1 MKKAA
6 ITISLLL
13 FFLSLYTD
21 RSEAM
26 KEGEFL
32 VLCYHAVPH
41 KAAPYDRY
49 GSVPQRLFVEHME
62 YLQTHG
68 YNPVSLD
75 DILRAAEGKKPLPK
89 KPVLL
94 TFDDAYRSYYD
105 FVVPVLEKFGYPSV
119 VSVVGRFIDNPPEDF
134 PEPLMTWDQLKD
146 LSSRRLVEVVSH
158 TYDLHKE
165 IQYNPQGNVASALNV
180 RAYDSDKKTY
190 ETEEEYRA
198 RIEKDFDTQK
208 ELFRKKLGFVPKA
221 IAWPYGRYNSISIE
235 IARRSGY
242 LIGFNVEK
250 GVANINRLHR
260 INRTVVINEPIEGFI
275 KRVKNPDGEKPHIR
289 AVQVDLDLIYD
300 PDPAKADQ
308 NLGKLIDRLV
318 AMKVNTVFLQA
329 FADPDGTGNIKSVYF
344 PNRVL
349 PVRADLFSHAVHQMM
364 TREIKVYAWM
374 PTISIELPDRE
385 LNESLRVHEKKD
397 GEIRPSR
404 SSYNRLTPFSIEVRN
419 ILKMLYEDLAAYSQ
433 IQGVLFQ
440 DDAYLTDN
448 EDYHPAAISG
458 YESLFKGK
466 MLSDEIRNNPEL
478 RKKWSRHK
486 TEALIDLTASLM
498 DEVRRYRPDALFGR
512 NLYSIVLTEPES
524 ETWFAQD
531 YELFL
536 KNYDHVVVMAYPQM
550 EKVKDQSEW
559 LEGLVEKSKAFP
571 DGIEKTIFKV
581 QAFDWAN
588 RSWIEDEL
596 LLDEMRDILSS
607 GGRHIA
613 YYPDN
618 LWMDKPDIKKIR
630 LEMSTKTY
638 PFIP

>member
-1 MKKAA
+1 LSGPAA
-6 ITISLLL
+6 GE
-13 FFLSLYTD
+13 D
-21 RSEAM
+21 M
-26 KEGEFL
+26 NKGEFL

-41 KAAPYDRY
+41 KAVPYDLS
-49 GSVPQRLFVEHME
+49 GSVPQRLFVEQME
-62 YLQTHG
+62 YLRTHG

-75 DILRAAEGKKPLPK
+75 DILKAAGGKRPLPP

-105 FVVPVLEKFGYPSV
+105 FVVPVLEKFNYPSV
-119 VSVVGRFIDNPPEDF
+119 VSVVGRFIDNLPKDF

-165 IQYNPQGNVASALNV
+165 VRYNPQGSVASAVNV
-180 RAYDSDKKTY
+180 RTYDSNKKTY

-198 RIEKDFDTQK
+198 RIEKDFNDQN
-208 ELFRKKLGFVPKA
+208 ELFRKNLGFVPKA
-221 IAWPYGRYNSISIE
+221 IAWPYGRYNSISLE
-235 IARRSGY
+235 IAEKAGY
-242 LIGFNVEK
+242 LGGFSVEK
-250 GVANINRLHR
+250 GFASINRLHR

-275 KRVKNPDGEKPHIR
+275 KMIQNPDGEKPHIR

-300 PDPAKADQ
+300 PDPEKTDQ
-308 NLGKLIDRLV
+308 NLGKLINRLV
-318 AMKVNTVFLQA
+318 EMKVNTVFLQA

-349 PVRADLFSHAVHQMM
+349 PVRADIFSHAVHQMM
-364 TREIKVYAWM
+364 TRQMKVYAWM
-374 PTISIELPDRE
+374 PTLSIEIPDKE
-385 LNESLRVHEKKD
+385 LNKKLRVHEFAE

-404 SSYNRLTPFSIEVRN
+404 SSYNRLSPFSSEVKKL
-419 ILKMLYEDLAAYSQ
+419 IKLLYEDLAIHSQ

-440 DDAYLTDN
+440 DDAYLTDR
-448 EDYHPAAISG
+448 EDYHPAALSK
-458 YESLFKGK
+458 YESLSKGK
-466 MLSDEIRNNPEL
+466 IQPDEFKNNPEL
-478 RKKWSRHK
+478 NNKWARYK
-486 TEALIDLTASLM
+486 TEALIDFTVSLM

-524 ETWFAQD
+524 EMWFAQD
-531 YELFL
+531 YEIFL
-536 KNYDHVVVMAYPQM
+536 KTYDEVVVMAYPQM
-550 EKVKDQSEW
+550 EKVKNQSEW
-559 LEGLVEKSKAFP
+559 LEGLVEKAKGFP
-571 DGIEKTIFKV
+571 DGIEKTVFKI
-581 QAFDWAN
+581 QAYDWAN
-588 RSWIEDEL
+588 RSWVEDEL
-596 LLDEMRDILSS
+596 LLEEMRDILSS

-618 LWMDKPDIKKIR
+618 LWMDKPDNKKIR